1 MGKQSRKW
9 SESNEEKWKGK
20 SACYKLKRQERIN
33 GQNKAKKFG
42 KVNDKGGENKE
53 RKDFSYL
60 ERENTKLLPV
70 TCAINAAF
78 VKMGT

>member
-1 MGKQSRKW
+1 
-9 SESNEEKWKGK
+9 
-20 SACYKLKRQERIN
+20 
-33 GQNKAKKFG
+33 
-42 KVNDKGGENKE
+42 VNDKGGENKE

-78 VKMGT
+78 VKM